1 MAYIYEQQQFY
12 PVAMMCVGLKVSKS
26 AFYKW
31 KKNPIAK
38 RKQSDEKLTEDIRKA
53 FKVSRSTYGSPRIRA
68 YLAKKGIKC
77 GRHRVAKLMKKANIV
92 SKVKRKYKVTT
103 DSKHKLPVAENLLNR
118 DFAPNGPDQ
127 SWVQDITYIWTAEGW
142 LYLAIVMDL
151 YSRKVV
157 GWSIQDNMRK
167 ALVIDALDM
176 AIKARRPTQNLLA
189 HSDRGSQYCSALFQ
203 AKLKAHGMICSM
215 SGKGECWDNAV
226 AESFFHSL
234 KTEHVYLNKFKTREA
249 AKQSVFEFIEVF
261 YNRERL
267 HSTLGFCSP
276 VEYESKL
283 LKFA

>member
-1 MAYIYEQQQFY
+1 MAYILEQQRFY
-12 PVAMMCVGLKVSKS
+12 PIAMMCLGLKISTS

-31 KKNPIAK
+31 KKEPIGK
-38 RKQSDEKLTEDIRKA
+38 RKQSDLKLTEDIKQA
-53 FKVSRSTYGSPRIRA
+53 FEGSRGTYGSPRVRA
-68 YLAKKGIKC
+68 ALSKKGIKC

-92 SKVKRKYKVTT
+92 SKTKRKFKVTT
-103 DSKHKLPVAENLLNR
+103 DSKHKLPVAENILNR
-118 DFAPNGPDQ
+118 KFAVASPNQ
-127 SWVQDITYIWTAEGW
+127 AWVQDITYIWTTEGW
-142 LYLAIVMDL
+142 LYLAVVIDL

-176 AIKARRPTQNLLA
+176 AVKARKPGSNLLV
-189 HSDRGSQYCSALFQ
+189 HSDRGSQYCSSLFQ
-203 AKLKAHGMICSM
+203 ANLKAHGMICSM

-234 KTEHVYLNKFKTREA
+234 KTEHVYLNKFKSRQI

-261 YNRERL
+261 YNRDRL

-276 VEYESKL
+276 VEYEDEL
-283 LKFA
+283 LKVA